1 MALTS
6 SAVKL
11 NKQVLPY
18 VEAVAEVNGGMLLSR
33 GAVCDMAAEFLKVT
47 RQAVSTRLVDG
58 VADGRLIEIR
68 PRADWLIR
76 LPEGDDLP
84 DLYAHLASNTALY
97 TLERTPPSSRGAGNV
112 SFIATPESLRILL
125 KDLRERLGL
134 PEPDGFEVYR
144 PVLPRRLSHE
154 DYARLQEVLCENSTN
169 DRHKVPAGGTID
181 EVLAIL
187 KLLPPQRVE

>member
-6 SAVKL
+6 SAEKL
-11 NKQVLPY
+11 NSQVLPY

-33 GAVCDMAAEFLKVT
+33 GAVCDMAADFLKVT
-47 RQAVSTRLVDG
+47 RQAVSTRLVDA

-84 DLYAHLASNTALY
+84 DLYAHLASGNALY
-97 TLERTPPSSRGAGNV
+97 MLEETPPCSRGAGNI
-112 SFIATPESLRILL
+112 SFVATAKSLRILL

-144 PVLPRRLSHE
+144 PVLPRRLSRE
-154 DYARLQEVLCENSTN
+154 DYAQLRGMLCKNGEEFRT
-169 DRHKVPAGGTID
+169 RVPAGDTLD
-181 EVLAIL
+181 EILAIL
-187 KLLPPQRVE
+187 KLLPPQGAE

>member
-6 SAVKL
+6 SAEKL
-11 NKQVLPY
+11 NSQVLPY

-33 GAVCDMAAEFLKVT
+33 GAVCDMAADFLKVA
-47 RQAVSTRLVDG
+47 RQAVSMRLVNA

-84 DLYAHLASNTALY
+84 DLYAHLASNSALY
-97 TLERTPPSSRGAGNV
+97 TLNKTPPCSRGAGNV

-125 KDLRERLGL
+125 KDLREWLGL
-134 PEPDGFEVYR
+134 PEPDGFEIYR
-144 PVLPRRLSHE
+144 PVLPRRLSRE
-154 DYARLQEVLCENSTN
+154 DYAQLREILSKNGADSRTE
-169 DRHKVPAGGTID
+169 VPAGD
-181 EVLAIL
+181 ALNEVLAIL
-187 KLLPPQRVE
+187 KLLPPQGAK

>member
-6 SAVKL
+6 SAEKL
-11 NKQVLPY
+11 NSQVLPY

-33 GAVCDMAAEFLKVT
+33 GAVCDMAAAFLKVA
-47 RQAVSTRLVDG
+47 RQAVSMRLVSA

-84 DLYAHLASNTALY
+84 DLYAHLASGSALY
-97 TLERTPPSSRGAGNV
+97 TLEKEPPCSRGAGNV
-112 SFIATPESLRILL
+112 SFVATSKSLRILL

-154 DYARLQEVLCENSTN
+154 DYAQLRRMLRKNGAEFRTRVS
-169 DRHKVPAGGTID
+169 AGETLD
-181 EVLAIL
+181 EILAIL
-187 KLLPPQRVE
+187 KLLPPLGAE